1 MPHPQCNGP
10 EPAMKAFNLTQ
21 KLLMTLAV
29 LVALTV
35 AAATAYDGDSA
46 AQDTA
51 RPATGMLVP
60 F

>member
-1 MPHPQCNGP
+1 
-10 EPAMKAFNLTQ
+10 MKAFNLTQ

-35 AAATAYDGDSA
+35 AAATAYDGDNA
-46 AQDTA
+46 APEGAA